1 MFELIFFSILAVII
15 LTPCGYFFN
24 NHNHSHYNN
33 NIINLSS
40 DLIYGLILISF
51 ITLVI
56 NFFFPLNIVI
66 NSLILILP
74 LLIFFKNLKIYFSYI
89 FLKFVIL
96 NSIIIFLLIA
106 KSNVY
111 RPDAMLYHLPYTS
124 ILNEE
129 KIIFG
134 LSNLHFRFAHISI
147 IQYFSAF
154 FNNFIFGS
162 KGITFSIAII
172 ASAVITNFLGHS
184 INYLKVKKFD
194 FHFFYIFF
202 ILIFI
207 AYKMNRYGEYG
218 NDAPTHFLFFF
229 LISEIIQS
237 FNSKKAYF
245 NANNFILSVFIILN
259 KITMAFAIFLPF
271 IFLKKKDLFKVFVIP
286 KSYFAIIFLS
296 LWVFKN
302 IIISGCAIYPVSQL
316 CFQNLEWS
324 NINQTKNVSQENEA
338 WTKAWPDF
346 KNINN
351 ISQIEYSKNF
361 NWINTW
367 SNTHLKK
374 IINILLPYFS
384 LLLFIYLLICFKFK
398 EKNTTHDNI
407 HHKKYLLLLIL
418 MVLFSIAWFLKVPV
432 YRYGYSYFVSFFALG
447 FAYLC
452 TLNNFIK
459 KDADKFFK
467 FFLILFAMIFILKN
481 VLRVLKPE
489 DPSFM
494 GYFPKIF
501 FVNELDIKKIKLDN
515 FFYYESVK
523 MCGYGYSPCTHYLK
537 QRLKLKKYNNYNV
550 IIKD

>member
-1 MFELIFFSILAVII
+1 MFELIFFSILSVVI
-15 LTPCGYFFN
+15 LTPCGYIFN
-24 NHNHSHYNN
+24 NHNHNDNY
-33 NIINLSS
+33 IINLSN

-66 NSLILILP
+66 NSFVLLIP
-74 LLIFFKNLKIYFSYI
+74 LLIFFKNLKIYFSYN
-89 FLKFVIL
+89 FLKFAIF
-96 NSIIIFLLIA
+96 NSIIVFLLIA
-106 KSNVY
+106 KSNIY
-111 RPDAMLYHLPYTS
+111 RPDAILYHLPYTS

-172 ASAVITNFLGHS
+172 ASAVIINFLGHT
-184 INYLKVKKFD
+184 INYLKIKKFD

-229 LISEIIQS
+229 LVSEIIKS
-237 FNSKKAYF
+237 FNKREIHF
-245 NANNFILSVFIILN
+245 NANNFILAIFIILN

-271 IFLKKKDLFKVFVIP
+271 IFLKRKDLFKILTIP

-296 LWVFKN
+296 LWVLKN
-302 IIISGCAIYPVSQL
+302 IIISGCAIYPVSKL
-316 CFQNLEWS
+316 CFQNLEWT

-351 ISQIEYSKNF
+351 ISQAEYSKNF
-361 NWINTW
+361 NWVNTW
-367 SNTHLKK
+367 NNTHLKK
-374 IINILLPYFS
+374 IIKILLPYFV
-384 LLLFIYLLICFKFK
+384 LLIFIYLFIYFKFK
-398 EKNTTHDNI
+398 EKNIIHDNI
-407 HHKKYLLLLIL
+407 HHKKYFLLLIL
-418 MVLFSIAWFLKVPV
+418 MVLFSIVWFLKVPV
-432 YRYGYSYFVSFFALG
+432 YRYGYSYFVSFFGLG

-452 TLNNFIK
+452 TLNNPIK

-467 FFLILFAMIFILKN
+467 FFLILFAILFILKN
-481 VLRVLKPE
+481 VLRIVKPE
-489 DPSFM
+489 DPSRIS
-494 GYFPKIF
+494 YFPKIIF
-501 FVNELDIKKIKLDN
+501 INKLDIKKIELDN
-515 FFYYESVK
+515 FAYYESVK

-537 QRLKLKKYNNYNV
+537 QRLKLKKYQNYRV